1 MTSKTPTRP
10 NRTFGRVWRTHSVD
24 DRWDIYRYVLAALWA
39 VSFILYTPSSLL
51 PVLTPA
57 TTWIPMVVVIV
68 GSGVGIVG
76 RIRNEHLRIELW
88 GALAI
93 VAGMG
98 FYLIL
103 NVLLIVF
110 ATPERIAQTI
120 LVLMGMSFAGERLRV
135 LIPKL
140 VDVLRSS
147 R

>member
-1 MTSKTPTRP
+1 MSSKTPTRP
-10 NRTFGRVWRTHSVD
+10 TNIGRVWRTHTVE
-24 DRWDIYRYVLAALWA
+24 DRWDVYRYVLSALWA
-39 VSFILYTPSSLL
+39 VGFIVYTPSSLL

-68 GSGVGIVG
+68 GAGIGTFG
-76 RIRNEHLRIELW
+76 RVRNEHLRIELW
-88 GALAI
+88 GALSI

-98 FYLIL
+98 FYLLL
-103 NVLLIVF
+103 NIVLIVF

-120 LVLMGMSFAGERLRV
+120 LVLIAMSFAAERLRV

-140 VDVLRSS
+140 YHALRSS